1 MGNNCVQAKGAEEGG
16 GGICNLKWW
25 SKSAVGKMK
34 PTKTQKNVEKE
45 SGSKKNIEAGNVADS
60 GEAPDKPPEQM
71 KMEKKPSEKKKKEEE
86 EKGVVVEP
94 EKLEKQPSSAPKSPE
109 EKKNK
114 TTEMKLPPENVEIA
128 KPPEEPPKKVVREK
142 KSPNQSPHKT
152 KKEPKQDF
160 APKEVAISPPPQ
172 VEDEVP
178 IHQPQPPPEV
188 TQVIPVEPQP
198 HQSQAPQVQSQS
210 QSQKQQPKPVDVEAN
225 NPGGEVVVAGG
236 GGGGKPAKKAHNVK
250 RMASAGLQTDSVLK
264 TKTGHLKEYF
274 NLGRKLGHGQF
285 GTTFMCVEKGTGKHY
300 ACKSIAKRKLL
311 TMDDVE
317 DVRREIEIM
326 HHLAG
331 HPNIIRIK
339 SAYEDSVA
347 VHVVMELCSGGELFD
362 RIIKRGHYTEM
373 KASEITRTICGVIE
387 TCHSLGVMHRDLK
400 PENFLFIDENED
412 SPLKAIDFGLSMF
425 FKPGQVFNDVVGSPY
440 YVAPEVLR
448 KKYGPEADVWS
459 AGVMVY
465 ILLSGVP
472 PFWAE
477 TEDEIFQEVLHG
489 ELDFTSDPW
498 PHISDSA
505 KEIVRKMLVRDPK
518 KRITAHEVL
527 CHPWVRVDGVAPNK
541 PLDSAVLTRLK
552 QFSAMNKLKKMAL
565 RVIAEK
571 LTEEEIAGLRE
582 MFKMID
588 TDNSGS
594 ITFEELKVA
603 LKMFGANLDESEIYD
618 LMQAADI
625 DNSGTIDYAEFI
637 AATLHLNKVERE
649 DRLFAA
655 FAYFDKDGS
664 GYITKDE
671 LQQACNEF
679 GMKAVSIEEMIREV
693 DQDNDGRIDYN
704 EFVAMMQMGNPEI
717 GKKDVQDISVGIS
730 LRHCQ

>member
-1 MGNNCVQAKGAEEGG
+1 MGNNCVQAKGAQALA
-16 GGICNLKWW
+16 GGICNPEWW
-25 SKSAVGKMK
+25 SNSTVGMLK
-34 PTKTQKNVEKE
+34 PTKTH
-45 SGSKKNIEAGNVADS
+45 KKNIEPGNVVNS
-60 GEAPDKPPEQM
+60 GKVPHKPPKQM
-71 KMEKKPSEKKKKEEE
+71 KMEKKPCEKKEEE
-86 EKGVVVEP
+86 KHVAVDP
-94 EKLEKQPSSAPKSPE
+94 EKAPKSLE
-109 EKKNK
+109 EKNA
-114 TTEMKLPPENVEIA
+114 EA
-128 KPPEEPPKKVVREK
+128 KMSHEEPPNKVVREK
-142 KSPNQSPHKT
+142 SHSPPHKP
-152 KKEPKQDF
+152 KKEPNQNQVLQKF
-160 APKEVAISPPPQ
+160 AISPPSQ
-172 VEDEVP
+172 DQAKVA
-178 IHQPQPPPEV
+178 IQQSQPPLDVADV
-188 TQVIPVEPQP
+188 TMVRLPLQP
-198 HQSQAPQVQSQS
+198 LQTQAPQALVGIQSQS
-210 QSQKQQPKPVDVEAN
+210 KKQQPKSKTVEAK
-225 NPGGEVVVAGG
+225 NPGGEV
-236 GGGGKPAKKAHNVK
+236 
-250 RMASAGLQTDSVLK
+250 AGLQTDSVLK

-285 GTTFMCVEKGTGKHY
+285 GTTFLCVEKGTKKHY

-326 HHLAG
+326 HHLSG

-362 RIIKRGHYTEM
+362 RIIKRGHYTER
-373 KASEITRTICGVIE
+373 KAAEITRTIFGVIQ

-400 PENFLFIDENED
+400 PENFLLIDENEE
-412 SPLKAIDFGLSMF
+412 SPLKAIDFGLSVF

-448 KKYGPEADVWS
+448 KRYGPEADVWS

-465 ILLSGVP
+465 ILLSGGP

-489 ELDFTSDPW
+489 ELDFTAYPW

-505 KEIVRKMLVRDPK
+505 KEIVKKMLVRDPK
-518 KRITAHEVL
+518 KRISTHEVL
-527 CHPWVRVDGVAPNK
+527 CHPWVREDGVAPDK
-541 PLDSAVLTRLK
+541 PLDPAVLSRLK

-571 LTEEEIAGLRE
+571 LSEEEIAGLRE

-588 TDNSGS
+588 TDNSDS
-594 ITFEELKVA
+594 ITFEELKVG
-603 LKMFGANLDESEIYD
+603 LKKFGANIDESEIYD

-625 DNSGTIDYAEFI
+625 DNSGTIDYAEFV

-649 DRLFAA
+649 DHLFAA
-655 FAYFDKDGS
+655 FSYFDKDGS
-664 GYITKDE
+664 GYITIDE

-679 GMKAVSIEEMIREV
+679 GMEDVCLEEMIREV

-704 EFVAMMQMGNPEI
+704 EFVAMMQVGNAEI
-717 GKKDVQDISVGIS
+717 GKKEVQGKNVGIS
-730 LRHCQ
+730 FREAVPVC